1 MFRQSIR
8 RPPVY
13 RIALIQLGLTAILTV
28 LFLFKGPQAAI
39 SALAGGLTCTIPNAY
54 FMYKTFLYMGARQVQ
69 LVMKSFY
76 QGGGGKLIL
85 TMLGFGLTYK
95 FLQPVDYLALFLSFA
110 LVQGVMIFAAKIAD
124 L

>member
-13 RIALIQLGLTAILTV
+13 RIALVQFGLTVFLAII
-28 LFLFKGPQAAI
+28 FLLKGPQAAL

-54 FMYKTFLYMGARQVQ
+54 FMYKTFLYMGARQVH

-76 QGGGGKLIL
+76 QGGSGKLIL
-85 TMLGFGLTYK
+85 TMLGFGLTYR
-95 FLQPVDYLALFLSFA
+95 FLQPVDYLALFLSFV
-110 LVQGVMIFAAKIAD
+110 LVQCVMIFAAKIAD